1 MISDS
6 IRNHSS
12 RIEHRSYQVEEMI
25 DSTKHRLSKTDNQW
39 FRVEEIFTRTYLILK
54 NMLRRI
60 PAIEEI
66 LQG

>member
-39 FRVEEIFTRTYLILK
+39 FRVEEIFIKTCLILK
-54 NMLRRI
+54 NMLRRTQ
-60 PAIEEI
+60 AIIET